1 MSSDVVERRI
11 RKREAGVAF
20 IRRSP
25 EYVLA
30 TVRDLPRPKTPDPT
44 DMTLSKRAWERSVQ
58 LWRSALRGLL
68 ADETYDDRNLARD
81 SRVEPEK

>member
-25 EYVLA
+25 AYILA
-30 TVRDLPRPKTPDPT
+30 TIRNLPRPRTPDPT

-58 LWRSALRGLL
+58 IWRCALRELL
-68 ADETYDDRNLARD
+68 ADIYEADRRLARD